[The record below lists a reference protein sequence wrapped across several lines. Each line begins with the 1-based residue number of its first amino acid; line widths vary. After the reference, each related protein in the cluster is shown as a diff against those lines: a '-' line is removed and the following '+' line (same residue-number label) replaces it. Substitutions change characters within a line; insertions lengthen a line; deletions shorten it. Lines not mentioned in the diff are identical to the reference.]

1 MKEISNRE
9 LFDYL
14 VDLETRIDPE
24 MELNLRQEWID
35 FSNGR
40 SNQVI
45 FIPRRGYSNPAQVEW
60 PEVTINLA
68 LENKEAMAIQQF
80 RNCSNLLENGA
91 GELMSIRGNYGT
103 GILPS
108 LFGLEMFVM
117 DEEFN
122 TLPTIRPL
130 NNLEKVEAL
139 LDAGIPDLRTGYG
152 QRVLEMGEKF
162 LEWMSPFPKIQQF
175 VQVYHPDLQG
185 PLDVCELIFGST
197 VFTTLYDRPEL
208 VHAMLNLVCA
218 TYTRFMKAWFDLHP
232 PRPEGNAHWGLFHR
246 GAIMLRDDSAMNLS
260 ALMVKEF
267 ILPYDQLLLTTFDGG
282 AVHFCG
288 KGDHYIEH
296 LSQLTGL
303 YAINLTQP
311 ELNDMNRIYS
321 YTLDK
326 GINLLALQRKAAEE
340 AIVEGRNLHHR
351 VHVS

>member
-1 MKEISNRE
+1 MKEIANH
-9 LFDYL
+9 LLLDCL
-14 VDLETRIDPE
+14 VDLEARIDPE
-24 MELNLRQEWID
+24 IEVNLRREWID

-45 FIPRRGYSNPAQVEW
+45 FNPRRVDTSPSQVEW
-60 PEVTINLA
+60 PEIAINTA
-68 LENKEAMAIQQF
+68 LVNQEAMAFQQF
-80 RNCSNLLENGA
+80 HACSDLLANGA
-91 GELMSIRGNYGT
+91 GELMSVRCNYGT

-117 DEEFN
+117 DQELN

-130 NNLEKVEAL
+130 NDLARIEAI
-139 LDAGIPDLRTGYG
+139 LDAGIPDLNTGYG
-152 QRVLEMGEKF
+152 KRVLEMGEKY
-162 LEWMSPFPKIQQF
+162 LDWMAHFPKIQQF
-175 VQVYHPDLQG
+175 IQVYHPDLQG

-197 VFTTLYDRPEL
+197 LFTTLYDRPEL

-218 TYTRFMKAWFDLHP
+218 TYTRFMNAWFELHP

-260 ALMVKEF
+260 KSMVQEF
-267 ILPYDQLLLTTFDGG
+267 ILPYDQRLLTTFDGG

-288 KGDHYIEH
+288 KGDHYIED
-296 LSQLTGL
+296 LSRLSGIS
-303 YAINLTQP
+303 AINLTQP
-311 ELNDMNRIYS
+311 ELNNMEQIY
-321 YTLDK
+321 THTIDK

-340 AIVEGRNLHHR
+340 AVRSQRDLHHR